1 MTTLLLR
8 PVESP
13 EAPASPPSIEAAASG
28 RLLHPAADPAFLGV
42 DELLA
47 IAEGLAVS
55 AHWWPGMDRPTRRIW
70 DVMVASDTFE
80 AWVIGWPPGDAI
92 ELHDHGGSSGAIV
105 VASGELTETTVTE
118 RADGLA
124 DTETG
129 VLRAGMSTT
138 FAAPHVHDMVNLGAV
153 PAISV
158 HAYSPR
164 LTEMTHYDLADGR
177 LITGHT
183 VRYRLG
189 AAIP

>member
-8 PVESP
+8 PSV
-13 EAPASPPSIEAAASG
+13 APASPQSIEAALSG
-28 RLLHPAADPAFLGV
+28 RLLPPAADPTYLGV
-42 DELLA
+42 GELLA

-55 AHWWPGMDRPTRRIW
+55 VHSWPGMDRPIRRIW

-80 AWVIGWPPGDAI
+80 AWVIAWPPDGAI

-118 RADGLA
+118 RPDGLA
-124 DTETG
+124 NTETT
-129 VLRAGMSTT
+129 LLPAGTSTR
-138 FAAPHVHDMVNLGAV
+138 FAGPRIHDMVNLGAV
-153 PAISV
+153 PAVSV

-164 LTEMTHYDLADGR
+164 LTEMTHYDIADGR
-177 LITGHT
+177 LVTGPT
-183 VRYRLG
+183 VRYRFG

>member
-8 PVESP
+8 PTEAP
-13 EAPASPPSIEAAASG
+13 EAPASPPSTGAAASG
-28 RLLHPAADPAFLGV
+28 RLLHPAADPSFLGV
-42 DELLA
+42 GELLA

-55 AHWWPGMDRPTRRIW
+55 AHSWPGMDRPTRRIW

-80 AWVIGWPPGDAI
+80 AWVIAWPPGGAI

-118 RADGLA
+118 RTDGQA
-124 DTETG
+124 NTETT
-129 VLRAGMSTT
+129 VLPAGMSTT
-138 FAAPHVHDMVNLGAV
+138 FAAPHIHDMVNLGAV

-164 LTEMTHYDLADGR
+164 LTEMTHYDMADGR
-177 LITGHT
+177 LVTGPT
-183 VRYRLG
+183 VRYRFG